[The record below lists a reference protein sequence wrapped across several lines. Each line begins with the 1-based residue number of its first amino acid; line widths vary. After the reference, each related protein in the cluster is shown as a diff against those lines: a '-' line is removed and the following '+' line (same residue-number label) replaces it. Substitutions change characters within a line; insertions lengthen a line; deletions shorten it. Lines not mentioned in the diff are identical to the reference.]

1 LEKWPAFRGNI
12 FFFSEGLSIYF
23 DNLEPKGD
31 SNFGPYEG
39 SRDALSWELVG
50 SAEPKMQHGMQLR
63 SAHRDEG
70 PMGGGVSQF
79 AAEVVARLVLR
90 DGQDEAGLR
99 EALLQRF
106 IAAISSSDPAAFEAL
121 KPELKRA
128 RISATALAD
137 CYIPEAAR
145 RLGEA
150 WEDDSMS
157 FASVTMG
164 VARMQAILREIGTT
178 WSADSM
184 GHSVGPTL
192 LVILPQGEQHT
203 LGALVLV
210 GRLRRMGVS
219 VSMRIAP
226 SLADLARYVA
236 ERTFDGALI
245 SIASND
251 RLETCRAVVKT
262 LKEARTSGMKVAV
275 GGAIRDSAES
285 VMQATGA
292 DLVTNDIIEALAGMG
307 LLVDGSPV
315 LELS

>member
-1 LEKWPAFRGNI
+1 MMSCEL
-12 FFFSEGLSIYF
+12 L
-23 DNLEPKGD
+23 
-31 SNFGPYEG
+31 GP
-39 SRDALSWELVG
+39 
-50 SAEPKMQHGMQLR
+50 AEPKMQQGMQLR

-70 PMGGGVSQF
+70 PMGGVSQF

-90 DGQDEAGLR
+90 GGSDEAGLR
-99 EALLQRF
+99 EVLLQRF
-106 IAAISSSDPAAFEAL
+106 IAAISSSDTGAFEAF

-128 RISATALAD
+128 RISASALAD

-145 RLGEA
+145 RMGEA
-150 WEDDSMS
+150 WENDSLS
-157 FASVTMG
+157 FAAVTMG
-164 VARMQAILREIGTT
+164 VARMQAILREIGAA
-178 WSADSM
+178 WSADAM
-184 GHSVGPTL
+184 GQAVGPTL

-226 SLADLARYVA
+226 SAADLHRYVV
-236 ERTFDGALI
+236 ERAFDGALI

-251 RLETCRAVVKT
+251 RLETCRTLVKT
-262 LKEARTSGMKVAV
+262 LKEASNGGMKVAV
-275 GGAIRDSAES
+275 GGCIRGSSEE

-292 DLVTNDIIEALAGMG
+292 DLVTNDILRALAMMG
-307 LLVDGSPV
+307 LFVGATPE